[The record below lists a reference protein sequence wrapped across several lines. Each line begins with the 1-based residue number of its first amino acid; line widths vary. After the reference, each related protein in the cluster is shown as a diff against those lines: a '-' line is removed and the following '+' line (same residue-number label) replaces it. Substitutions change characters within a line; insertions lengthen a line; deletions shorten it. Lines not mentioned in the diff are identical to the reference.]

1 MTCPSVS
8 VGSIVQSQYSGYVQA
23 RVGNVR
29 EKAILRRGK
38 FGNIIGVAAR
48 DTDTTTGLTDMWAWM
63 SARDGRLLR
72 LDRVIQAYKLGEEEE
87 EEGERQ

>member
-38 FGNIIGVAAR
+38 FGNIISYLIIGVAAR
-48 DTDTTTGLTDMWAWM
+48 DTDTTTGLTDMWTWM

-72 LDRVIQAYKLGEEEE
+72 LDRVIQAHKLGEED
-87 EEGERQ
+87 